1 MLTRDDLDEAVARG
15 IVDKIQAAK
24 LLDIGHERMQ
34 GLRHAAGRDE
44 RFVFMRNFNE
54 LFIAIG
60 AGLVAMACYFAMAL
74 GYVTMGPLV
83 FVLGLGVLWGLAEFL
98 TGRLRLTL
106 PSIVIAV
113 FLVTLSALAVNMIW
127 LGALDPSRYAN
138 TGVMGLPA
146 INGAGAALAAASI
159 FYWRFR
165 LPFALLLIAA
175 AATALL
181 ISVSNSMADAPIFTR
196 PALLAAGIASFA
208 AGMWY
213 DLSDRERLSRRADC
227 AFWLH
232 LIAGPLIVHSV
243 VISLWPEGPLTP
255 SVAVAILLLLALFAL
270 VALVVDR
277 RALLVSSLAY
287 IGMTLSWG
295 FQTFSTGGQSLLAT
309 LLLLGTGVIA
319 LGVCWHAARRLVL
332 AGLPATVVNRLPKQ
346 RT

>member
-15 IVDKIQAAK
+15 IVDRPQAVK
-24 LLDIGHERMQ
+24 LLALGQDRVER
-34 GLRHAAGRDE
+34 LRRAAGGDE

-54 LFIAIG
+54 LFVAIG
-60 AGLVAMACYFAMAL
+60 CALVGMACFFGMAL
-74 GYVTMGPLV
+74 GYATIGPLV
-83 FVLGLGVLWGLAEFL
+83 FIPGLGLLWGLAELL

-113 FLVTLSALAVNMIW
+113 FLVVLAALAVNAIW
-127 LGALDPSRYAN
+127 LGALDPFRY
-138 TGVMGLPA
+138 GRMGLLGWPA

-175 AATALL
+175 AATALQV
-181 ISVSNSMADAPIFTR
+181 SVLNSMADAPIFTR
-196 PALLAAGIASFA
+196 PAMLVAGMACFA

-213 DLSDRERLSRRADC
+213 DLSDRQRLSRRADC

-243 VISLWPEGPLTP
+243 VISLWPAGPLSAST
-255 SVAVAILLLLALFAL
+255 AVAILAMMALFAL

-287 IGMTLSWG
+287 IGMTMSWG
-295 FQTFSTGGQSLLAT
+295 FSALGSGTQSLLAT
-309 LLLLGTGVIA
+309 FLLLGGGVIV
-319 LGVCWHAARRLVL
+319 LGIGWQSVRRLVL
-332 AGLPATVVNRLPKQ
+332 AWLPATMVTRLPQPK
-346 RT
+346 T